1 MPKIDNDFDRYEEV
15 LRKTLNRISQSTK
28 DGEVS
33 SSYDVHDCFILLNK
47 LSEIHKKDSNA

>member
-1 MPKIDNDFDRYEEV
+1 MKVIDNDFDRYEEV

-47 LSEIHKKDSNA
+47 LSEAHKKDLND